1 MLVRTGKLELLN
13 TFTMCSNKNNPLY
26 YGKAVFSTFEILALF
41 EHKDI
46 FLQKCAFQGGL
57 GSSIGLVSDSW
68 FQLMS

>member
-46 FLQKCAFQGGL
+46 FLQKCAF
-57 GSSIGLVSDSW
+57 
-68 FQLMS
+68 